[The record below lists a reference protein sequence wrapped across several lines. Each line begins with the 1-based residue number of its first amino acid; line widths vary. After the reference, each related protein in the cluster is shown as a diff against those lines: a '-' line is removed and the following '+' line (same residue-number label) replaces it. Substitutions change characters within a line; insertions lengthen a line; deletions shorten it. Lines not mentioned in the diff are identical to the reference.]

1 MTSSWRGA
9 PTGSFPFATA
19 LSPPCEEKE
28 MASALTHT
36 SLRELSRRKSRTFV
50 AVLTLALA
58 LAGMGLFALPTLMN
72 RSMNASVAADRL
84 PDLTVYPRPVVLG
97 PAQLTAL
104 GRLPNIAAVEA
115 RSVYKGLVYVG
126 ARRALAEVQGIPDF
140 SGQSVNVVHVASG
153 SAPFT
158 GEVLTDLQN
167 AKHEQFDVGAGQTV
181 RVIAANGAVRGLLV
195 SGAGRNLEGARSASS
210 NGVIVLYASSETV
223 ASLSGVRGYSELDF
237 RLADTSAAAVTQ
249 TIAAVRHALAAVP
262 GFRGFSDLPETRAAG
277 DWPGKSSFLQFTKF
291 FYVITLLALLS
302 ALVLISNT
310 VTTLVAEQTSEIGVM
325 KAVGGR
331 RRQVAAV
338 YLKTASLLGALGSLV
353 GIVLGVVLANALTH
367 FLGSTFF
374 AISSG
379 FGVDWRTLLASALVG
394 LAAPPLVALP
404 AARRA
409 VRVPLREA
417 LEAKGA
423 AGSGQAGE
431 RLLHHASFLPRTAQV
446 GLRNVARRRRRSV
459 STSLV
464 IALSVGTLLAVLG
477 LSAAAANASRAS
489 WGDHGEDVKIVAVG
503 QRPLD
508 ANAERLI
515 AATPGVA
522 SVEPMFVADVTLAG
536 KGAKMWAVRQ
546 ETMFHYRIASG
557 RWYTPTE
564 EQARARV
571 AVVEQDLA
579 RVTEAHLGHSI
590 SVQTPS
596 GQVSLRVIGVSTN
609 QQENGLALFVPLTTA
624 HALMTGRPS
633 DANDYWVRTTSQ
645 NHPFIDRTT
654 TRIEDT
660 LAAHGYDVNSEVAY
674 VKLANEVAGDQTI
687 TTTLG
692 VVGFLIVLISMAGLA
707 GALTTSVLERT
718 REIGVLRSIGA
729 RARHIRRIF
738 ATETIALA
746 AGGWLIGAPI
756 GYVLD
761 RFLVW
766 LVKNVMNMDLPF
778 SFPLGYLAV
787 ALAGTVLLALLVTF
801 MPIRRAAQFR
811 PGEALRYS

>member
-1 MTSSWRGA
+1 
-9 PTGSFPFATA
+9 
-19 LSPPCEEKE
+19 
-28 MASALTHT
+28 MASALTHK
-36 SLRELSRRKSRTFV
+36 SLTELSRRKSRTFV

-72 RSMNASVAADRL
+72 RSMSASVAADRL
-84 PDLTVYPRPVVLG
+84 PDLTVYTNPVVLG
-97 PAQLTAL
+97 PPQLAAL
-104 GRLPNIAAVEA
+104 AGLPNITAVQP
-115 RSVYKGLVYVG
+115 RSIYKGRVYVG
-126 ARRALAEVQGIPDF
+126 ARRALAEVQGIPEF
-140 SGQSVNVVHVASG
+140 SAQVVNIVHVASG
-153 SAPFT
+153 TAPLT

-167 AKHEQFDVGAGQTV
+167 AKHEQFDVRAGQTV
-181 RVIAANGAVRGLLV
+181 RIIGASGAVRGLLV
-195 SGAGRNLEGARSASS
+195 SGEGRNLEGARSATSD
-210 NGVIVLYASSETV
+210 GVVVLYAGSATV

-237 RLADTSAAAVTQ
+237 RLADTSSAAVTQ
-249 TIAAVRHALAAVP
+249 TVAGIRHLLAAVP
-262 GFRGFSDLPETRAAG
+262 GFRGFSDLPQTRATG

-331 RRQVAAV
+331 PRQVAAV
-338 YLKTASLLGALGSLV
+338 YLKTAFLLGALGTLV
-353 GIVLGVVLANALTH
+353 GIVLGTVLANGLTH
-367 FLGSTFF
+367 YLGSTFF
-374 AISSG
+374 AVSTG
-379 FGVDWRTLLASALVG
+379 FGIDWRILLASALVG
-394 LAAPPLVALP
+394 LVAPPLVALP

-417 LEAKGA
+417 LEASGSA
-423 AGSGQAGE
+423 VGGQGSGD
-431 RLLHHASFLPRTAQV
+431 RILRHASFLPRTAQV
-446 GLRNVARRRRRSV
+446 GLRNLACRRHRSM

-503 QRPLD
+503 QRPLE
-508 ANAERLI
+508 AAAGRLI
-515 AATPGVA
+515 ASTPGVA

-536 KGAKMWAVRQ
+536 KDAKMWAVRQ
-546 ETMFHYRIASG
+546 ATMFHYRIASG
-557 RWYTPTE
+557 RWYTPAE
-564 EQARARV
+564 EQARAHV

-579 RVTEAHLGHSI
+579 RVTEAHLGNSI

-596 GQVSLRVIGVSTN
+596 GQVSLRVIGISSN

-624 HALMTGRPS
+624 HALLPGRPA

-645 NHPFIDRTT
+645 SHPFIDRTT
-654 TRIEDT
+654 SRIEDT

-674 VKLANEVAGDQTI
+674 VKLANEVAGDQAI

-746 AGGWLIGAPI
+746 AGGWLIGAPV

-778 SFPLGYLAV
+778 SFPL
-787 ALAGTVLLALLVTF
+787 
-801 MPIRRAAQFR
+801 
-811 PGEALRYS
+811 